1 MSVEAG
7 VVNRGEVVCRDFP
20 GLIDNV
26 DPRDL
31 PPGAA
36 DVQINCCSILL
47 GELQVRLGYAVVS
60 FDTPL

>member
-7 VVNRGEVVCRDFP
+7 VVSRGEVVCRDFP

-36 DVQINCCSILL
+36 DVQVNVCCILL
-47 GELQVRLGYAVVS
+47 GELQVRLGYREVS
-60 FDTPL
+60 FDVAP